1 MQIEYDPAKRDA
13 TLLNR
18 GLDMAEASTIFET
31 EILTVEDG
39 RMDYG
44 EPRFVTIGYLK
55 ARMMFVA
62 WTPRGS
68 VSRII
73 GMRKANDREIARFSI
88 DQGFGD

>member
-13 TLLNR
+13 TLLKR
-18 GLDMAEASTIFET
+18 GLDMAEVGAIFET
-31 EILTVEDG
+31 ELLTVEDG

-44 EPRFVTIGYLK
+44 EPRFVTVGYLN

-68 VSRII
+68 MRRII
-73 GMRKANDREIARFSI
+73 SMRKANDREIAKFSI